1 MTEFECILD
10 EPIDSAWPVASDWL
24 ETFLHDGGNRW
35 DHRIASVMT
44 AAAVTAAL
52 AHTNR
57 PVRLVG
63 ATTGATAQISLQAHS
78 TGQPQEWTALSP
90 IVEDALPRLRRHTRH
105 CGAEVRLSMAGAE
118 TSLWFRLPRPATG
131 IRRLRRQPS
140 ASATSSLIPCRRVDA
155 GRVDA
160 GRPRAHVAAQA
171 GTRLSVA
178 GGTAVC
184 TSRSSVCPTK
194 SASRP
199 ADRRGS
205 SRCGKWPA
213 LGKICS
219 RLFGMARCGCR
230 ACRTGIRRS
239 RPPHTI
245 MVGISAM
252 TGSLS
257 AALDHLAARVDHG
270 AQGGEEGAPGADV
283 TEAGVAPPQLLL
295 LSGGFVGA
303 PC

>member
-1 MTEFECILD
+1 MTECILD
-10 EPIDSAWPVASDWL
+10 QPTDSAWPVASDWL

-35 DHRIASVMT
+35 DHRIASAMT

-63 ATTGATAQISLQAHS
+63 ATTGATAQIGLQAHS

-105 CGAEVRLSMAGAE
+105 CGAAVRLSMAGAE

-160 GRPRAHVAAQA
+160 GRPRAHVAAKA
-171 GTRLSVA
+171 GTRPSVE

-194 SASRP
+194 STSRP
-199 ADRRGS
+199 ANRRGS
-205 SRCGKWPA
+205 SRCK
-213 LGKICS
+213 K
-219 RLFGMARCGCR
+219 
-230 ACRTGIRRS
+230 
-239 RPPHTI
+239 
-245 MVGISAM
+245 
-252 TGSLS
+252 
-257 AALDHLAARVDHG
+257 
-270 AQGGEEGAPGADV
+270 
-283 TEAGVAPPQLLL
+283 
-295 LSGGFVGA
+295 
-303 PC
+303 